1 MEHTAE
7 TVTLQRTHAARM
19 SLQRSAAANIAGTS
33 RGHTMQ
39 CNAWVHEKFRQT
51 GKDDKEMFPNL
62 AR

>member
-19 SLQRSAAANIAGTS
+19 SLQRSGKHS
-33 RGHTMQ
+33 RDLQGQ
-39 CNAWVHEKFRQT
+39 CNAWVHEKLRQT